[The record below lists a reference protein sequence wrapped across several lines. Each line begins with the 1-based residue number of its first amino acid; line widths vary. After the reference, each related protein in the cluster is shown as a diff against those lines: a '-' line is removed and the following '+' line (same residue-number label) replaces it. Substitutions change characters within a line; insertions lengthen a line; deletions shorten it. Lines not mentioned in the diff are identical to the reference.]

1 MSAAATVKPRIAVVG
16 AGPSGLAAIKTL
28 VEAGCDNLFA
38 IEAQGELGGN
48 WVFRDTT
55 GHASVYETT
64 HIISSKRLSQYSDYP
79 MPRSYPDFPSHR
91 QLLDYFRG
99 YAAEFGL
106 ERYIRYNTR
115 LDHARE
121 EDGGRWRLSLS
132 TPQGPAEEVG
142 DRLVVCSGHHWNP
155 NWPDYPGAFTGEVL
169 HAHDYRRAEPFRDK
183 RVLVVGGG
191 NSACDIAVETS
202 RVSALTAV
210 SMRRGYHIVPKV
222 VFGLPVD
229 VAYRKLRRLPK
240 WLRQPLLDRMLK
252 VLIGPYARYGLQEPG
267 RKVLEMHP
275 TLNSELLYL
284 IRHGRIHPRVGIDRF
299 DGKTVHFADGAAE
312 DFDAVIYATGYRIS
326 YPFFDAGLFDF
337 DGALDIPLYLKMMP
351 AGHPTVDFLGL
362 FQPIGCIWPYAE
374 LQARIV
380 AAQVTGRLDRPAD
393 LEKRIAGE
401 IASPHWNFE
410 RTPRHA
416 IEVDIYDF
424 GDALRRELAA
434 ARPA

>member
-1 MSAAATVKPRIAVVG
+1 MKQPRIAIIG

-38 IEAQGELGGN
+38 VEAQAEVGGN
-48 WVFRDTT
+48 WVYRDTS

-64 HIISSKRLSQYSDYP
+64 HIISSRRLSQYSDYP

-106 ERYIRYNTR
+106 ERFIRFNTR
-115 LDHARE
+115 LEHATLE
-121 EDGGRWRLSLS
+121 ADGRWRLLLLA
-132 TPQGPAEEVG
+132 PEGPSEEIV
-142 DRLVVCSGHHWNP
+142 DRLIVCSGHHWKP
-155 NWPDYPGAFTGEVL
+155 NWPDYPGTFDGEIL

-202 RVSALTAV
+202 RVSAFTAI

-229 VAYRKLRRLPK
+229 IAYRKIRRLPK
-240 WLRQPLLDRMLK
+240 WLRQRVLDRMLK
-252 VLIGPYARYGLQEPG
+252 LLVGPYSRYGLQEPS
-267 RKVLEMHP
+267 RRIMEMHP

-284 IRHGRIHPRVGIDRF
+284 IRHGRVHPRVGIERL
-299 DGKTVHFADGAAE
+299 DGEVVRFADGGAE
-312 DFDAVIYATGYRIS
+312 PFDTVIYATGYRIS
-326 YPFFDAGLFDF
+326 FPFFEPGLFDWE
-337 DGALDIPLYLKMMP
+337 GALDVPLYLKMMP
-351 AGHPTVDFLGL
+351 VGYPTLDFVGL
-362 FQPIGCIWPYAE
+362 FQPIGCIWPLAE
-374 LQARIV
+374 LQARVI
-380 AAQVTGRLDRPAD
+380 AAQIAGRLDRPAD
-393 LEKRIAGE
+393 IEQRIAAE
-401 IASPHWNFE
+401 QAAPHWNFE

-416 IEVDIYDF
+416 IEVDTYDL
-424 GDALRRELAA
+424 GDALRRELGRAKAA
-434 ARPA
+434 